1 MHRILPQR
9 ALVELPRAAC
19 PDHPLAGR
27 RRGHFGLGGPARA
40 PPGGVRQGRTGG
52 GGPLHGGVTARLA
65 PCQARRAATAAA
77 RAAGGTGAAAG
88 LDRRVRGAVPL
99 AGRRAP
105 PADERPQLLHDQV
118 TVRVAA
124 IDIGTNSTR
133 LLVADADGGTLRE
146 VERLLEITRLGDRV
160 DADGELAEASMQRVE
175 TCVARYAERAREL
188 DASMP
193 LAVATSAVRDAANGA
208 EFMQRLEQRCGVR
221 TRVLTGEQ
229 EARLT
234 LRGVVSGRTLSGA
247 VVVCDIGGGSTELI
261 AGDDGRVDFAVSLNL
276 GCVRMSERHLHSD
289 PPTAEEVAALRRE
302 AAGML
307 PGDVPAGSLIGVAG
321 TITTLATIDLGL
333 DEEIPER
340 VDGHELS
347 AEAVAAQLQRLAA
360 LPLQGRRPG
369 GGVVPGRGAAIAGGA
384 PVLAG
389 GLRPPGAGGPTRWAR
404 GIPPGAA
411 P

>member
-1 MHRILPQR
+1 
-9 ALVELPRAAC
+9 
-19 PDHPLAGR
+19 
-27 RRGHFGLGGPARA
+27 
-40 PPGGVRQGRTGG
+40 
-52 GGPLHGGVTARLA
+52 
-65 PCQARRAATAAA
+65 
-77 RAAGGTGAAAG
+77 
-88 LDRRVRGAVPL
+88 
-99 AGRRAP
+99 
-105 PADERPQLLHDQV
+105 V

-133 LLVADADGGTLRE
+133 LLVADADGGALRE

-160 DADGELAEASMQRVE
+160 DADGELAEASMRRVE

-188 DASMP
+188 DASTP

-208 EFMQRLEQRCGVR
+208 GFMRRLKQRCGVR

-234 LRGVVSGRTLSGA
+234 LRGVVSGGRPAGA

-261 AGDDGRVDFAVSLNL
+261 AGEDGRVGFAVSLNM

-289 PPTAEEVAALRRE
+289 PPTDEEVAALRRE

-347 AEAVAAQLQRLAA
+347 ADAVAAQLDRLAA
-360 LPLQGRRPG
+360 LSLEQRREVRGLMPERASTIVAG
-369 GGVVPGRGAAIAGGA
+369 TAILAELMRHLGAERLTVSERDILHGAALEAADA
-384 PVLAG
+384 P
-389 GLRPPGAGGPTRWAR
+389 T
-404 GIPPGAA
+404 
-411 P
+411 

>member
-1 MHRILPQR
+1 
-9 ALVELPRAAC
+9 
-19 PDHPLAGR
+19 
-27 RRGHFGLGGPARA
+27 
-40 PPGGVRQGRTGG
+40 
-52 GGPLHGGVTARLA
+52 
-65 PCQARRAATAAA
+65 
-77 RAAGGTGAAAG
+77 
-88 LDRRVRGAVPL
+88 
-99 AGRRAP
+99 
-105 PADERPQLLHDQV
+105 V

-133 LLVADADGGTLRE
+133 LLVADADGGALRE

-160 DADGELAEASMQRVE
+160 DADGELAEASMRRVE

-188 DASMP
+188 DASTP

-208 EFMQRLEQRCGVR
+208 GFMRRLKQRCGVR

-234 LRGVVSGRTLSGA
+234 LRGVVSGGRPAGA

-261 AGDDGRVDFAVSLNL
+261 AGEDDRVGFAVSLNM

-289 PPTAEEVAALRRE
+289 PPTDEEVAALRRE

-347 AEAVAAQLQRLAA
+347 ADAVAAQLDRLAA
-360 LPLQGRRPG
+360 LSLEQRREVRGLMPERASTIVAG
-369 GGVVPGRGAAIAGGA
+369 TAILAELMRHLGAERLTVSERDILHGAALVAA
-384 PVLAG
+384 D
-389 GLRPPGAGGPTRWAR
+389 PPT
-404 GIPPGAA
+404 
-411 P
+411 

>member
-1 MHRILPQR
+1 
-9 ALVELPRAAC
+9 
-19 PDHPLAGR
+19 
-27 RRGHFGLGGPARA
+27 
-40 PPGGVRQGRTGG
+40 
-52 GGPLHGGVTARLA
+52 
-65 PCQARRAATAAA
+65 
-77 RAAGGTGAAAG
+77 
-88 LDRRVRGAVPL
+88 
-99 AGRRAP
+99 
-105 PADERPQLLHDQV
+105 V

-133 LLVADADGGTLRE
+133 LLVAEADAGALRE

-188 DASMP
+188 GASTP

-208 EFMQRLEQRCGVR
+208 EFMRRLERRCGVR

-234 LRGVVSGRTLSGA
+234 LRGVVSARPPSGA

-261 AGDDGRVDFAVSLNL
+261 AGQDGRVGFAVSLNM

-289 PPTAEEVAALRRE
+289 PPTAEELAALRRE
-302 AAGML
+302 VAEML
-307 PGDVPAGSLIGVAG
+307 PGDVPAGALIGVAG

-340 VDGHELS
+340 IDGHELS
-347 AEAVAAQLQRLAA
+347 ADAVAAQLGRLAA
-360 LPLQGRRPG
+360 VPLEDRRWVRGLMPERASTIVAG
-369 GGVVPGRGAAIAGGA
+369 TAILAELMRHLGAERLTVSERDILHGAALEAA
-384 PVLAG
+384 D
-389 GLRPPGAGGPTRWAR
+389 PPA
-404 GIPPGAA
+404 
-411 P
+411 